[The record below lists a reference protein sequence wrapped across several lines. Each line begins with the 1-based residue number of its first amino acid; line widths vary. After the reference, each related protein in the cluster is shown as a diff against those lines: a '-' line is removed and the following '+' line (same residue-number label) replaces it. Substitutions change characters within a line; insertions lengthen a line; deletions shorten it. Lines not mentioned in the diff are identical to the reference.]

1 MGMTSSVRLG
11 RIAGI
16 ELGVNWSWLIA
27 AVLFTWVLADGVFPQ
42 TNPGLGDGVYLAMAL
57 VAVVVFFA
65 SLVAHEFGHALQARR
80 EGVAIDGITLW
91 VFGGVAKLAGPF
103 PTPEAELRI
112 ALAGPAVSL
121 VLGVV
126 FLAVAALLPLPAA
139 ADGVVH
145 WLGNTNLVL
154 LAFNMLPALPLD
166 GGRVLRALLWRSR
179 RDFRAATR
187 TAAALGRGFGQGL
200 IVLGV
205 LAVVA
210 GGGASGVWLAFIGWF
225 LLGAADAEARAAE
238 LGGLVSGL
246 RVADAMVRNPVV
258 VAPDLSL
265 EDFLER
271 VFFAHRHTAY
281 PVVDDAG
288 RAQGIV
294 SFRDALRLPR
304 DRWQELRV
312 ADVMVPIERS
322 DIFAPD
328 LALEEAMRRLAG
340 SQLRRALVVRGP
352 ELIGLLSVT
361 DVVRLLELFEAEA
374 SAGSRYS

>member
-121 VLGVV
+121 VLGLV

-352 ELIGLLSVT
+352 EPIGLLSVT

>member
-246 RVADAMVRNPVV
+246 RVADAMVRDPVV

>member
-57 VAVVVFFA
+57 VAVAVFFA

-246 RVADAMVRNPVV
+246 RVADAMVRDPVV

>member
-121 VLGVV
+121 VLGLI

-200 IVLGV
+200 IALGV

-246 RVADAMVRNPVV
+246 RVADAMVRDPVV

-374 SAGSRYS
+374 GAGSRYS

>member
-65 SLVAHEFGHALQARR
+65 SLVAHEFGHTLEARR

-121 VLGVV
+121 VLGLL

-205 LAVVA
+205 LAVVV
-210 GGGASGVWLAFIGWF
+210 GGGAGGVWLAFIGWF

-246 RVADAMVRNPVV
+246 RVADAMVRDPVV

-281 PVVDDAG
+281 PVVDDGG

>member
-121 VLGVV
+121 VLGLV

-205 LAVVA
+205 LAVVG

-246 RVADAMVRNPVV
+246 RVADAMVRDPVV

>member
-1 MGMTSSVRLG
+1 MGMTSSIRLG

-16 ELGVNWSWLIA
+16 EVGVNWSWLIA

-42 TNPGLGDGVYLAMAL
+42 TNPGLDDGVYLAMAL

-121 VLGVV
+121 VLGLI

-200 IVLGV
+200 IALGV

-246 RVADAMVRNPVV
+246 RVADAMVRDPVV

-374 SAGSRYS
+374 GAGSRYS

>member
-1 MGMTSSVRLG
+1 MTSSIRLG

-16 ELGVNWSWLIA
+16 EVGVNWSWLIA

-42 TNPGLGDGVYLAMAL
+42 TNPGLDDGVYLAMAL

-121 VLGVV
+121 VLGLI

-200 IVLGV
+200 IALGV

-246 RVADAMVRNPVV
+246 RVADAMVRDPVV

-374 SAGSRYS
+374 GAGSRYS

>member
-1 MGMTSSVRLG
+1 MTSSVRLG

-121 VLGVV
+121 VLGLV

>member
-205 LAVVA
+205 LAVVG

>member
-121 VLGVV
+121 VLGLV

-205 LAVVA
+205 LAVVG

-246 RVADAMVRNPVV
+246 RVADAMVRDPVV

-281 PVVDDAG
+281 PVVDDSG